1 MTRKTSEETRMLREL
16 LNTAEDFSAYGVVSK
31 IAMSKMRVLCEEP
44 PEYTP
49 EKVVFIRISIAKMS
63 QAVFASFLNVSV
75 STVQKWE
82 SPAANKRPSGPAAKL
97 LQLVESKGVGVLI
110 PPIVEVVKI
119 G

>member
-1 MTRKTSEETRMLREL
+1 MPKKNSENARLLQEALETATGF
-16 LNTAEDFSAYGVVSK
+16 NAYGV
-31 IAMSKMRVLCEEP
+31 MSKTDMAKIRVLCQEP

-49 EKVVFIRISIAKMS
+49 DRVVSVRTTVAKMS

-82 SPAANKRPSGPAAKL
+82 SPAAQKHPSGAAAKL
-97 LQLVESKGVGVLI
+97 LQLVEAKGVETLI
-110 PPIVEVVKI
+110 